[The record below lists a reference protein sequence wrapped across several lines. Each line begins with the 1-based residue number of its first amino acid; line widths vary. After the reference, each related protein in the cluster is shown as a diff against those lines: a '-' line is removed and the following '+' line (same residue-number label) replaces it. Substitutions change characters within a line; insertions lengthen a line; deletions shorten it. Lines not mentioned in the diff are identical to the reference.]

1 MINCFWFVSI
11 LISPFMQFW
20 KLNIL
25 ISRQFMKRVIYIYIS
40 QISVREGNKNNS
52 SPKEPNITVF
62 MIGYYVNVSY
72 KLVEWC
78 DGENHWRLYLKLQ
91 RYMSLGKIEVIELSL
106 HTNAISSSFLG
117 QGKFAINRIIKTQHF
132 LGICGTFLPI
142 RENIGSFSIL
152 NELKAMPISYQIVF
166 KITSLNTPP
175 WEDPEKANAYS

>member
-1 MINCFWFVSI
+1 
-11 LISPFMQFW
+11 
-20 KLNIL
+20 
-25 ISRQFMKRVIYIYIS
+25 
-40 QISVREGNKNNS
+40 
-52 SPKEPNITVF
+52 
-62 MIGYYVNVSY
+62 
-72 KLVEWC
+72 
-78 DGENHWRLYLKLQ
+78 
-91 RYMSLGKIEVIELSL
+91 MSLGKIEVIELSL

-175 WEDPEKANAYS
+175 